1 MILICISLMINGGES
16 FFMCLLIIFVCLLLK
31 SVYSDILSIFK
42 IELFVFLLLSCR
54 RSLYIVDIRHRCFN
68 QSYITL
74 LCVCLFKD
82 TLFLKRI

>member
-1 MILICISLMINGGES
+1 MILICISLMINDS
-16 FFMCLLIIFVCLLLK
+16 DTFFMCLLIIFVCLLLK
-31 SVYSDILSIFK
+31 SVYSDILLILK

-68 QSYITL
+68 QSYIPL

-82 TLFLKRI
+82 TLF